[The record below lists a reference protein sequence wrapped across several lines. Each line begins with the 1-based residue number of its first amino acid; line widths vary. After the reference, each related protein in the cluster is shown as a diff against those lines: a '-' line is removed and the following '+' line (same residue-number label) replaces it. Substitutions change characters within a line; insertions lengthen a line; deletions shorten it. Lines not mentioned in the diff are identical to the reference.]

1 MSLARMLLFGRQIFG
16 TEGGL
21 RVLPDPAEI
30 FENGHIKLPTN
41 VELVGEGFEA
51 IQPGLDRLMKGGVSG
66 NKYVVSI

>member
-1 MSLARMLLFGRQIFG
+1 MLLSGRQIFG

-21 RVLPDPAEI
+21 RVLPGLAEL
-30 FENGHIKLPTN
+30 FENGQFKLPTN

-51 IQPGLDRLMKGGVSG
+51 SQPGLERLIKGGVSG